1 MSQANPN
8 GTGSGG
14 LAEASF
20 VYHDTNL
27 PGNETEGMGP
37 NAVGDG
43 VSQVRDPLDTF
54 VDEAASEFRG
64 ETEGAAPIDL
74 STPAG
79 LVSLF
84 QQALR
89 GLDVVVNK
97 RDHNSTRAVVPTR
110 AVAAPRKV
118 GSFTLEPGKSTVAE
132 MLGDFMTAEFE
143 NPLEKLHTEQ
153 ALLYKLLRSI
163 DRTAEGGAAKI
174 TAIETALDDLNFA
187 EAVDKVS
194 TKIVDSTQSIIA
206 HSSVVPYQA
215 DNTSYVPCP
224 IFGRDAQVE
233 ARHYKQAMAAVG
245 NVRYGKGG
253 ENRDHLTYL
262 KTILSVCNHR
272 YTPAACYDLTLYMF
286 QGELFDYCQI
296 AARNETAFPQ
306 FWSNFQRMLTDIQ
319 KHAGNRAA
327 NELAKLMSTP
337 NEQALS
343 FHLVKIFNAISKRW
357 ASSDL
362 SVKERSNMVQYE
374 AREKILLYLKAFFPT
389 AYPVL
394 KSEFDTILRQ
404 PGLDH
409 STFCNFSVLQA
420 LASKII
426 DNMRPTRQPMC
437 RVNEFEAEEDSAD
450 VDAARFDNSG
460 GYNGNRGSNNQK
472 GQGRGGMNGSPRGRV
487 ISGFEGKCF
496 LCGGRDGHSSRSC
509 PKYPGDKVAD
519 NPCHL
524 CRNYHS
530 SECLARS
537 NGIFAT
543 EAEKESEN
551 TN

>member
-8 GTGSGG
+8 RTSSGG
-14 LAEASF
+14 MAEASF
-20 VYHDTNL
+20 VYLDSNL

-37 NAVGDG
+37 GAVGDG
-43 VSQVRDPLDTF
+43 AGQIRDPLDQF
-54 VDEAASEFRG
+54 VHQAASDLKG
-64 ETEGAAPIDL
+64 ETEGTEPVDL
-74 STPAG
+74 STPEG
-79 LVSLF
+79 LVSIF
-84 QQALR
+84 QQALK
-89 GLDVVVNK
+89 GLDVVVNR
-97 RDHNSTRAVVPTR
+97 RDHNSTRAVVPART
-110 AVAAPRKV
+110 VAAPRKV
-118 GSFTLEPGKSTVAE
+118 GSYNLDPSKPTVAE
-132 MLGDFMTAEFE
+132 MLGDFMTAEFD
-143 NPLEKLHTEQ
+143 NPLEKLMVEQ
-153 ALLYKLLRSI
+153 TLLNKLIRSV
-163 DRTAEGGAAKI
+163 DRTAAGGVEKI
-174 TAIETALDDLNFA
+174 GMLETALDELNFA
-187 EAVDKVS
+187 EAVNKAS

-224 IFGRDAQVE
+224 TFGRDAQVE

-245 NVRYGKGG
+245 NVRYGSGS
-253 ENRDHLTYL
+253 ENRDYLTYL

-272 YTPAACYDLTLYMF
+272 YTQAACYDLTLYMF

-306 FWSNFQRMLTDIQ
+306 FWCNFQRMLTDMQ

-357 ASSDL
+357 VSSDL

-374 AREKILLYLKAFFPT
+374 AREKILLYLKAFYPT

-426 DNMRPTRQPMC
+426 DNLRPTRTPMC
-437 RVNEFEAEEDSAD
+437 RVSEFEAEEDSAD

-460 GYNGNRGSNNQK
+460 GYNGGRGPNNQK
-472 GQGRGGMNGSPRGRV
+472 GQGRGGNNNSPRGRV
-487 ISGFEGKCF
+487 ISGFDGKCF
-496 LCGGRDGHSSRSC
+496 LCGSRDGHSSRSC
-509 PKYPGDKVAD
+509 PRYPGDKVAD

-537 NGIFAT
+537 HGIFAAET
-543 EAEKESEN
+543 EKETDNSN
-551 TN
+551 

>member
-1 MSQANPN
+1 MSQANPD
-8 GTGSGG
+8 GTSSGG
-14 LAEASF
+14 MAEASF
-20 VYHDTNL
+20 VYHDSNL
-27 PGNETEGMGP
+27 PGTEANGVGP
-37 NAVGDG
+37 NATGNG
-43 VSQVRDPLDTF
+43 AGQVQDPLDSF
-54 VDEAASEFRG
+54 VDHASSVIQGEAG
-64 ETEGAAPIDL
+64 GAAPVDL
-74 STPAG
+74 TTPEG
-79 LVSLF
+79 LASLF
-84 QQALR
+84 QQALK
-89 GLDVVVNK
+89 GLDVVVNR
-97 RDHNSTRAVVPTR
+97 RDHNASRAVVPTR
-110 AVAAPRKV
+110 AAVAPRNL
-118 GSFTLEPGKSTVAE
+118 GSYNIDPSKPTVAE

-143 NPLEKLHTEQ
+143 NPLEKLMVEQ
-153 ALLYKLLRSI
+153 TLLNKLIRRV
-163 DRTAEGGAAKI
+163 DREAEGGAQKI
-174 TAIETALDDLNFA
+174 RLLETALDELNFA
-187 EAVDKVS
+187 EAVNKAS

-245 NVRYGKGG
+245 NVRYGSGS

-272 YTPAACYDLTLYMF
+272 YAQAACYDLTLYMF

-306 FWSNFQRMLTDIQ
+306 FWCNFQRMLTDIQ

-343 FHLVKIFNAISKRW
+343 FHLVKIFNAISKKYI
-357 ASSDL
+357 SSDL
-362 SVKERSNMVQYE
+362 SVKEKSNMVQYE
-374 AREKILLYLKAFFPT
+374 AREKILLYLKAFYPT

-426 DNMRPTRQPMC
+426 DNLSPTRTPMC
-437 RVNEFEAEEDSAD
+437 RVSEFEAEEDSAD

-460 GYNGNRGSNNQK
+460 GYGGRGSNNQK
-472 GQGRGGMNGSPRGRV
+472 GQGRGENNGPPRGRV
-487 ISGFEGKCF
+487 ISGFDGKCF
-496 LCGGRDGHSSRSC
+496 LCGSRDGHSSRSC

-530 SECLARS
+530 SKCLAQS
-537 NGIFAT
+537 HGIFAAET
-543 EAEKESEN
+543 EKETDKSN
-551 TN
+551 